1 MVYNQKTMILQ
12 TIQLIDF
19 RNFENN
25 IFDFNRYL
33 TVIVGE
39 NARGKT
45 NLLES
50 IYTIINGSGFREAK
64 EEELINFGKKQ
75 MLLKANFNLHNN
87 KVNLEIWLKKKN
99 ELLEKVYFYNKAK
112 KRLFDYLKETPKV
125 VLFTPEQIRIIN
137 GPPDERRSYF
147 DRLISHQ
154 DLEYKKKL
162 ALYESALRKRNKIL
176 EIHHDEIKLAEE
188 LAFWDSYL
196 IELAGYLTKIRQ
208 QYVDFL
214 NQHQKVDSKEFAI
227 NYLKNEFN
235 WQHLK
240 DVEELE
246 KRIRRTM
253 IGPQKDDYEIFLLQK
268 KRAKNLQHYGSR
280 SEQRL
285 AVFWLKLN
293 EIKYLENKLK
303 IEPILLLDDVFSELD
318 LKNKKLIF
326 GLVKKYQTVITTTE
340 ENLPELTDVEKTIIQ
355 I

>member
-1 MVYNQKTMILQ
+1 MVLHK
-12 TIQLIDF
+12 IQLINF
-19 RNFENN
+19 RNFTDRL
-25 IFDFNRYL
+25 FDFNPYL

-50 IYTIINGSGFREAK
+50 IYVVVSGSGFRESK
-64 EEELINFGKKQ
+64 EEELINLEKKE
-75 MLLKANFNLHNN
+75 MTIKVNFDDKRH

-99 ELLEKVYFYNKAK
+99 EILEKIYFYNKTK
-112 KRLFDYLKETPKV
+112 KRLYDYLKETPKS

-137 GPPDERRSYF
+137 GPPEERRSYF
-147 DRLISHQ
+147 DRLISHY

-162 ALYESALRKRNKIL
+162 ANYESALRKRNKIF
-176 EIHHDEIKLAEE
+176 EINHDAFKLAEE

-196 IELAGYLTKIRQ
+196 VEQASYLAKVRQ

-214 NQHQKVDSKEFAI
+214 NKHQKVDSKKFMI
-227 NYLKNEFN
+227 RYLKNEFS

-240 DVEELE
+240 EVDTLE
-246 KRIRRTM
+246 KRVGRTM
-253 IGPQKDDYEIFLLQK
+253 IGPQKDDFEIFLVQEK
-268 KRAKNLQHYGSR
+268 EKNLQHYGSR

-293 EIKYLENKLK
+293 EIKYLEEKLK
-303 IEPILLLDDVFSELD
+303 TEPILLLDDVFSELD
-318 LKNKKLIF
+318 IKNKKLI
-326 GLVKKYQTVITTTE
+326 LDLIKKYQTVITTTE
-340 ENLPELTDVEKTIIQ
+340 ENLPELTNVKKTIIQ